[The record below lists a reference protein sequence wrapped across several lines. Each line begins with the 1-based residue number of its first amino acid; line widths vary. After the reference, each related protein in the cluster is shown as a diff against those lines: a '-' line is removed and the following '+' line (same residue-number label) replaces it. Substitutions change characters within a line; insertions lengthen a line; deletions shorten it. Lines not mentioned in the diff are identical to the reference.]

1 MCAINWIVEDVA
13 IEPLCIV
20 ESDIKSKLFLSALF
34 SDPDMTNFRDR
45 LSIELVS
52 GSYLSLIG
60 LKNGVCVVIVLWL
73 GDIIICADSHIKI
86 ILMRRPLN
94 NQDWSLSDHIYKHI
108 LSRVYKQQLPALDID
123 RIDGHNQP
131 IEMQLLI
138 DRISIGP
145 ERIDNRYHVKTHQ
158 VKQFICCDLAVLVDV
173 EFWVGGWTKVGLSWA
188 A

>member
-1 MCAINWIVEDVA
+1 MLCKYAIKSGVHVINGSTSDNLSNLLHMVLDLDVSLISAMCAINWIVEDVA

-73 GDIIICADSHIKI
+73 
-86 ILMRRPLN
+86 MRRPLN

-108 LSRVYKQQLPALDID
+108 LSSVYK
-123 RIDGHNQP
+123 
-131 IEMQLLI
+131 
-138 DRISIGP
+138 
-145 ERIDNRYHVKTHQ
+145 
-158 VKQFICCDLAVLVDV
+158 
-173 EFWVGGWTKVGLSWA
+173 
-188 A
+188 